1 MTTTTPLDLQSPWS
15 LWKSNW
21 ADNLFTASVVAA
33 MQSGTLL
40 LFLYLF
46 MQEPRRFVLVG
57 GVSLLVFWII
67 NVVASAL
74 NAYLISHPKYT
85 ATTFEPPSS

>member
-1 MTTTTPLDLQSPWS
+1 MTTTTQLDLQSPWS

-21 ADNLFTASVVAA
+21 AGNLWTASMVATL
-33 MQSGTLL
+33 QSGAFL

-46 MQEPRRFVLVG
+46 MQEPRRLILMG
-57 GVSLLVFWII
+57 GTSLLAFWII

-74 NAYLISHPKYT
+74 NASLSSHSKD
-85 ATTFEPPSS
+85 

>member
-21 ADNLFTASVVAA
+21 ADNLCAASVLAA
-33 MQSGTLL
+33 VQAGALL

-46 MQEPRRFVLVG
+46 MQEPRRFILVG
-57 GVSLLVFWII
+57 GVSLCVFWLI

-74 NAYLISHPKYT
+74 YAYLLSHHKYT
-85 ATTFEPPSS
+85 ATTFDPPSS

>member
-21 ADNLFTASVVAA
+21 ADNLWTASVVAT
-33 MQSGTLL
+33 MQSAAFL

-46 MQEPRRFVLVG
+46 MQEPHRLILMG
-57 GVSLLVFWII
+57 GASLLVFWIV
-67 NVVASAL
+67 NVGASAL
-74 NAYLISHPKYT
+74 NASLISHSNDAPINSG
-85 ATTFEPPSS
+85 PPST